1 MRPIPGGRR
10 DGTKFKNAGL
20 MLAWVLERFH
30 YRRRLGLTVSS
41 MADQVAADRFIA
53 MATLTRT
60 AASHAQAILAMSR
73 KGVAESGY
81 VNLRSMLEI
90 WADFRLLRNDTSER
104 TFQSMY
110 LAGALALVRK
120 TPDATVERGLQKRF
134 GPAFH
139 TAQTRMNKRP
149 FAHWSGS
156 PRKSVVG
163 AQCGPIY
170 EQYYEL
176 LSWDSHPVVQ
186 VALDVQELDREKGK
200 YQLRHRVAQAEVA
213 TQNCLMATHILR
225 DMWNEL
231 VKHQPL

>member
-1 MRPIPGGRR
+1 
-10 DGTKFKNAGL
+10 

-30 YRRRLGLTVSS
+30 YRRRLGLTVST
-41 MADQVAADRFIA
+41 ADPVAADRFIA

-60 AASHAQAILAMSR
+60 AVSHAQAILAMSR

-81 VNLRSMLEI
+81 VNVRAMLEI
-90 WADFRLLRNDTSER
+90 WADFRLLRNDTSEL

-110 LAGALALVRK
+110 LAGALALLRK
-120 TPDATVERGLQKRF
+120 TPDASVERGLQRRF
-134 GPAFH
+134 GAAFQ
-139 TAQTRMNKRP
+139 TAQTRMTKRP

-156 PRKSVVG
+156 PRKSVVE

-170 EQYYEL
+170 GHYYEL

-186 VALDVQELDREKGK
+186 VALDVQELDRKEGK
-200 YQLRHRVAQAEVA
+200 YQLRHRVAQGEVV
-213 TQNCLMATHILR
+213 TQNCLMATHIVR